1 MKKFKMAMR
10 FLFSKQYIL
19 VVFKNETQLRY
30 YDLSA
35 SPYQIS
41 SIANQLDHEVEDFF
55 EMEQAVNATYDI
67 LTHPS

>member
-19 VVFKNETQLRY
+19 VIYNGENAIEY
-30 YDLSA
+30 YDFDA
-35 SPYQIS
+35 NPYQMS
-41 SIANQLDHEVEDFF
+41 VAANKLDKEIEDFF

>member
-1 MKKFKMAMR
+1 MKKLKMAMR

-19 VVFKNETQLRY
+19 VIYKDDKSIKF

-35 SPYQIS
+35 TPYQIS
-41 SIANQLDHEVEDFF
+41 STANILDKEVEDFF